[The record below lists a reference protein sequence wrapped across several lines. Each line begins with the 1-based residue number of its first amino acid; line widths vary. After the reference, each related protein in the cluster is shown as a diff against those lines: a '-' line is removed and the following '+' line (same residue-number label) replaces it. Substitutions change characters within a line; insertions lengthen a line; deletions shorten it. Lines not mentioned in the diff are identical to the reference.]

1 VLIKAAQTALMPS
14 TSLLDPPSP
23 RRERHDAD
31 RGATPGFWTAP
42 LPHRTR
48 RPAPGRRAAD
58 WLAGLAGLGLGITV
72 ALAVTAESSRSLA
85 AVGGAATAAGRLTGL
100 VAAYLMLI
108 TVLLVARIPALDR
121 AIGHDRLVVWHRR
134 LGPWPLYLV
143 AAHGVLITIGY
154 AEAAKTG
161 VLHEF
166 WTLLMT
172 YPGVLAG
179 TVGFGLLVAA
189 GVTSYR
195 KARRKL
201 RYETWW
207 TVHLYTYLALALAF
221 SHQVATGASF
231 VGHPVAQVWWTAI
244 WVGTAGVALA
254 YRVLMPIL
262 RSAYHGLRVVSV
274 QDEGPGVVSIICKG
288 RRLDRLPL
296 HGGQF
301 LQWRFLARGLWS
313 QAHPYSVSALP
324 HPPYLRVTI
333 KDLGDHSAALARL
346 RPGTRIAVEGPYGAF
361 TRHARSRDAVLLA
374 GAGVGTTPLRAL
386 LEDLPAHV
394 DVTMLI
400 RASTPADLVLREEIA
415 ELVDARGGRLL
426 ELVGPR
432 SEVPLDPASLQRLVP
447 DLGRRE
453 VYVCGPDGFN
463 DLVRRAAHA
472 AGVRRNQ
479 FHVEAFAF

>member
-1 VLIKAAQTALMPS
+1 LIDAAETARVSSS
-14 TSLLDPPSP
+14 TF
-23 RRERHDAD
+23 
-31 RGATPGFWTAP
+31 TTGFWTAP
-42 LPHRTR
+42 LHSRSR
-48 RPAPGRRAAD
+48 RPAPGRRAAN

-72 ALAVTAESSRSLA
+72 ALAVTAESAGSLA
-85 AVGGAATAAGRLTGL
+85 ALGGPATAAGRLAGL

-121 AIGHDRLVVWHRR
+121 AIGHDRLVAWHRR

-143 AAHGVLITIGY
+143 TAHGVLITLGY
-154 AEAAKTG
+154 AQAAKTG
-161 VLHEF
+161 VLSEA

-201 RYETWW
+201 SYETWW

-221 SHQVATGASF
+221 SHQIATGASF
-231 VGHPVAQVWWTAI
+231 VGHPLAQLWWTTI

-254 YRVLMPIL
+254 YRVFLPIL
-262 RSAYHGLRVVSV
+262 RSAYHRLRVVSV
-274 QDEGPGVVSIICKG
+274 HHEGPGVVSIVCKG
-288 RRLDRLPL
+288 HRLDRLPL

-301 LQWRFLARGLWS
+301 MQWRFLARGLWS

-346 RPGTRIAVEGPYGAF
+346 RPGTPIAVEGPYGAF

-374 GAGVGTTPLRAL
+374 GAGVGVTPLRAL

-394 DVTMLI
+394 DVTMLV
-400 RASTPADLVLREEIA
+400 RASTPADLILRDEIS
-415 ELVDARGGRLL
+415 ELVEARGGRLH

-432 SEVPLDPASLQRLVP
+432 TDVALDPRSLRRLVP
-447 DLGRRE
+447 DLDRRD

-463 DLVRRAAHA
+463 DLIRRAARA
-472 AGVRRNQ
+472 AGVGRHR

>member
-1 VLIKAAQTALMPS
+1 MAAS
-14 TSLLDPPSP
+14 TSLLDPPSQ
-23 RRERHDAD
+23 RRERDPD
-31 RGATPGFWTAP
+31 RALTPGFWTAP
-42 LPHRTR
+42 LRDRSEP
-48 RPAPGRRAAD
+48 PAPGRRGPRA
-58 WLAGLAGLGLGITV
+58 LAGLAALGLGVTM
-72 ALAVTAESSRSLA
+72 ALALTAESAGSLA
-85 AVGGAATAAGRLTGL
+85 AVGGPATAAGRLTGL

-121 AIGHDRLVVWHRR
+121 AIGHDRLVAWHRR

-143 AAHGVLITIGY
+143 TAHGVLITIGY
-154 AEAAKTG
+154 AQAARTG
-161 VLHEF
+161 VLHEL
-166 WTLLMT
+166 WVLLTT

-231 VGHPVAQVWWTAI
+231 VGHPLAQLWWTTI
-244 WVGTAGVALA
+244 WVGTAGVALV
-254 YRVLMPIL
+254 YRVFLPIL
-262 RSAYHGLRVVSV
+262 RSAYHRLRVVSV
-274 QDEGPGVVSIICKG
+274 QDEGPGVISIVCKG
-288 RRLDRLPL
+288 HRLDRLPL

-301 LQWRFLARGLWS
+301 MQWRFLTRGLWW

-361 TRHARSRDAVLLA
+361 TRHARSRDAVFLA
-374 GAGVGTTPLRAL
+374 GAGVGITPLRAL

-400 RASTPADLVLREEIA
+400 RASTPADLVLRDEIA
-415 ELVDARGGRLL
+415 ELVQARRGRLH
-426 ELVGPR
+426 ELVGTR
-432 SEVPLDPASLQRLVP
+432 AEVPLDPSSLQRLVP
-447 DLGRRE
+447 DLDRRE

-463 DLVRRAAHA
+463 DLIRRAARA
-472 AGVRRNQ
+472 AGVRRNR

>member
-1 VLIKAAQTALMPS
+1 MPS
-14 TSLLDPPSP
+14 SASLLDTPLP
-23 RRERHDAD
+23 RHERRAPDPGIA
-31 RGATPGFWTAP
+31 PGFWTAP
-42 LPHRTR
+42 LPDRAP
-48 RPAPGRRAAD
+48 RPAPSRRAAD
-58 WLAGLAGLGLGITV
+58 WLAGLAGLGMGITI
-72 ALAVTAESSRSLA
+72 ALGVTAESARSLA
-85 AVGGAATAAGRLTGL
+85 AVGGPATAAGRLTGL
-100 VAAYLMLI
+100 VAAYLMLV

-121 AIGHDRLVVWHRR
+121 AIGHDRLVAWHRR
-134 LGPWPLYLV
+134 LGPWPLLLV

-154 AEAAKTG
+154 AQAAKTG
-161 VLHEF
+161 VLHEL

-179 TVGFGLLVAA
+179 TVGFGLLAAA

-195 KARRKL
+195 KARKKL

-231 VGHPVAQVWWTAI
+231 VGNPAAQLWWTAI
-244 WVGTAGVALA
+244 WVGSAGVALA
-254 YRVLMPIL
+254 YRVLLPIL
-262 RSAYHGLRVVSV
+262 RSAYHQLRVVSV
-274 QDEGPGVVSIICKG
+274 HEEGPGIVSIVCKG
-288 RRLDRLPL
+288 KRLDRLAL

-301 LQWRFLARGLWS
+301 MQWRFLARGLWW
-313 QAHPYSVSALP
+313 QAHPYSLSALP

-333 KDLGDHSAALARL
+333 KDLGDHSSAVAHI
-346 RPGTRIAVEGPYGAF
+346 RPGTRIAIEGPYGTF

-374 GAGVGTTPLRAL
+374 GAGVGVTPLRAL
-386 LEDLPAHV
+386 LEDLPRHV

-400 RASTPADLVLREEIA
+400 RASTPADLVLRDEIA

-432 SEVPLDPASLQRLVP
+432 SELPLDPRSLQRLVP
-447 DLGRRE
+447 DLERRE

-463 DLVRRAAHA
+463 ALIRRAARA
-472 AGVRRNQ
+472 AGVRRKN

>member
-1 VLIKAAQTALMPS
+1 
-14 TSLLDPPSP
+14 LLDSAP
-23 RRERHDAD
+23 RRHERHDRD
-31 RGATPGFWTAP
+31 RHRAVTPGFWTAP
-42 LPHRTR
+42 LRHHS
-48 RPAPGRRAAD
+48 RPAAPSQRAAN
-58 WLAGLAGLGLGITV
+58 WLAGLAGLGLGITI
-72 ALAVTAESSRSLA
+72 ALAVTAESAGSLA
-85 AVGGAATAAGRLTGL
+85 ALGGPATAAGRLAGL
-100 VAAYLMLI
+100 VAAYLMLV

-121 AIGHDRLVVWHRR
+121 AIGHDRLVAWHRR

-143 AAHGVLITIGY
+143 TAHGVLITLGY
-154 AEAAKTG
+154 AQAANTG
-161 VLHEF
+161 ALSEF

-201 RYETWW
+201 SYETWW
-207 TVHLYTYLALALAF
+207 SVHLYTYLALALAF

-231 VGHPVAQVWWTAI
+231 VGHPLAQLWWTTI

-254 YRVLMPIL
+254 YRVLLPIA
-262 RSAYHGLRVVSV
+262 RSAYHRLRVVSV
-274 QDEGPGVVSIICKG
+274 VEEGPGVVSIICKG
-288 RRLDRLPL
+288 HRLDRLPL

-301 LQWRFLARGLWS
+301 MQWRFLARGMWS

-333 KDLGDHSAALARL
+333 KDLGDHSAALAGL
-346 RPGTRIAVEGPYGAF
+346 RPGTRIAVEGPYGRF
-361 TRHARSRDAVLLA
+361 TDHARSRDAVFLA
-374 GAGVGTTPLRAL
+374 GAGVGVTPLRAL

-394 DVTMLI
+394 DVTMLV
-400 RASTPADLVLREEIA
+400 RASTPSDLILRDEIADLVH
-415 ELVDARGGRLL
+415 ARGGRLH
-426 ELVGPR
+426 EVVGPR
-432 SEVPLDPASLQRLVP
+432 TEVPLDPSAVQRLVP
-447 DLGRRE
+447 DLRRRD

-463 DLVRRAAHA
+463 DLIRRAADA
-472 AGVRRNQ
+472 AGVRRNR

>member
-1 VLIKAAQTALMPS
+1 MSSS
-14 TSLLDPPSP
+14 TF
-23 RRERHDAD
+23 
-31 RGATPGFWTAP
+31 TTGFWTAP
-42 LPHRTR
+42 LRSRSR
-48 RPAPGRRAAD
+48 RPAPGRRAAN

-72 ALAVTAESSRSLA
+72 ALAVTAESAGSLA
-85 AVGGAATAAGRLTGL
+85 ALGGPATAAGRLAGL

-121 AIGHDRLVVWHRR
+121 AVGHDRLVAWHRR

-143 AAHGVLITIGY
+143 TAHGVLITIGY
-154 AEAAKTG
+154 AQAAKTG
-161 VLHEF
+161 VLSEL

-201 RYETWW
+201 SYETWW

-221 SHQVATGASF
+221 SHQIATGASF
-231 VGHPVAQVWWTAI
+231 VGHPLAQLWWTTI

-254 YRVLMPIL
+254 YRVFLPIL
-262 RSAYHGLRVVSV
+262 RSAYHRLRVVSV
-274 QDEGPGVVSIICKG
+274 HHEGPGVVSIVCKG
-288 RRLDRLPL
+288 HRLDRLPL

-301 LQWRFLARGLWS
+301 MQWRFLARGLWS

-346 RPGTRIAVEGPYGAF
+346 RPGTPIAVEGPYGAF

-374 GAGVGTTPLRAL
+374 GAGVGVTPLRAL

-394 DVTMLI
+394 DVTMLV
-400 RASTPADLVLREEIA
+400 RASSPADIILRDYFS
-415 ELVDARGGRLL
+415 ELVEARGGRLH

-432 SEVPLDPASLQRLVP
+432 TDVALDPRSLRRLVP
-447 DLGRRE
+447 DLDRRD

-463 DLVRRAAHA
+463 DLIRRAARA
-472 AGVRRNQ
+472 AGVGRNR

>member
-1 VLIKAAQTALMPS
+1 MPGS
-14 TSLLDPPSP
+14 TSLLDAPPP
-23 RRERHDAD
+23 RRERDPDHPTTA
-31 RGATPGFWTAP
+31 GFWTAP
-42 LPHRTR
+42 LRDRSAP
-48 RPAPGRRAAD
+48 PAPGRRAARV
-58 WLAGLAGLGLGITV
+58 LAGLAGLGLVITT
-72 ALAVTAESSRSLA
+72 ALAVTVESAGSLA
-85 AVGGAATAAGRLTGL
+85 AVGGPATAAGRLTGL

-108 TVLLVARIPALDR
+108 TVVLVARIPALDR
-121 AIGHDRLVVWHRR
+121 AIGHDRLVAWHRR

-143 AAHGVLITIGY
+143 TAHGVLITIGY
-154 AEAAKTG
+154 AQAAKTG
-161 VLHEF
+161 VLHEL
-166 WTLLMT
+166 WALLTT
-172 YPGVLAG
+172 YPGILAG

-231 VGHPVAQVWWTAI
+231 VGHPVAQLWWTTI
-244 WVGTAGVALA
+244 WAGTAGVALA
-254 YRVLMPIL
+254 YRVLLPIL
-262 RSAYHGLRVVSV
+262 RSAYHRLRVVSV
-274 QDEGPGVVSIICKG
+274 HDEGPGVISIICKG
-288 RRLDRLPL
+288 HRLDRLPL

-301 LQWRFLARGLWS
+301 MQWRFLARGLWW
-313 QAHPYSVSALP
+313 QAHPYSISALP

-346 RPGTRIAVEGPYGAF
+346 RPGTRIAVEGPYGRF

-374 GAGVGTTPLRAL
+374 GAGVGITPLRAL

-394 DVTMLI
+394 DVTMLT
-400 RASTPADLVLREEIA
+400 RASTPTDLVLRDEIA
-415 ELVDARGGRLL
+415 ELIQARGGRLH

-432 SEVPLDPASLQRLVP
+432 AEVPLDPGSLQRLVP
-447 DLGRRE
+447 DLGSRE

-463 DLVRRAAHA
+463 DLIRRGARA
-472 AGVRRNQ
+472 AGVRRNR

>member
-1 VLIKAAQTALMPS
+1 MGITIA
-14 TSLLDPPSP
+14 
-23 RRERHDAD
+23 
-31 RGATPGFWTAP
+31 
-42 LPHRTR
+42 
-48 RPAPGRRAAD
+48 
-58 WLAGLAGLGLGITV
+58 LGL
-72 ALAVTAESSRSLA
+72 TAESSTSLA
-85 AVGGAATAAGRLTGL
+85 AVGGPATAAGRLTGL
-100 VAAYLMLI
+100 VAAYLMLV

-134 LGPWPLYLV
+134 LGPWPLLLV

-154 AEAAKTG
+154 AQAAKTG
-161 VLHEF
+161 ALHEL

-179 TVGFGLLVAA
+179 TVGFGLLLAA

-231 VGHPVAQVWWTAI
+231 VGHPAAQLWWTAI

-254 YRVLMPIL
+254 YRVLLPIA
-262 RSAYHGLRVVSV
+262 RSAYYQLRVVSV
-274 QDEGPGVVSIICKG
+274 HEEGPGIVSIVCKG
-288 RRLDRLPL
+288 KRLDRLAL

-301 LQWRFLARGLWS
+301 MQWRFLARGLWW
-313 QAHPYSVSALP
+313 QAHPYSLSALP

-333 KDLGDHSAALARL
+333 KDLGDHSSAVAHV
-346 RPGTRIAVEGPYGAF
+346 RPGTRIAIEGPYGTF

-374 GAGVGTTPLRAL
+374 GAGVGVTPLRAL
-386 LEDLPAHV
+386 LEDLPRHV

-400 RASTPADLVLREEIA
+400 RASTPADLVLRDEIA

-432 SEVPLDPASLQRLVP
+432 SDVPLDPRSLQRLVP
-447 DLGRRE
+447 DLERRE
-453 VYVCGPDGFN
+453 VYTCGPDGFN
-463 DLVRRAAHA
+463 DLIRRAARA
-472 AGVRRNQ
+472 AGVGRNH